1 MKSEI
6 AKMIEEKR
14 RFIVAIETMLAE
26 DQLNNQVDCLAYVV
40 KFHGEEFYDEYI
52 DVIYLNG
59 YTKRILTTANSN
71 GANLKAVVKEVY
83 K

>member
-83 K
+83 

>member
-1 MKSEI
+1 MNAEI
-6 AKMIEEKR
+6 AEMIEEKS
-14 RFIVAIETMLAE
+14 RFIGAVEIMLLS
-26 DQLNNQVDCLAYVV
+26 DQLNNMVDSLTY
-40 KFHGEEFYDEYI
+40 KIDLQDDNFYDEYI

-59 YTKRILTTANSN
+59 YTKRILTTGNSN

>member
-1 MKSEI
+1 MNAEI
-6 AKMIEEKR
+6 AEMIEKKS
-14 RFIVAIETMLAE
+14 RFIGAVEIMLLS
-26 DQLNNQVDCLAYVV
+26 DQLNNMVDSLTY
-40 KFHGEEFYDEYI
+40 KIDLQDDNFYDEYI

>member
-14 RFIVAIETMLAE
+14 RFIVAIETMLVE

>member
-14 RFIVAIETMLAE
+14 RFIVAIETMLEE
-26 DQLNNQVDCLAYVV
+26 DQLNNQVDCLAYVM
-40 KFHGEEFYDEYI
+40 KFHGKEFYDEYI